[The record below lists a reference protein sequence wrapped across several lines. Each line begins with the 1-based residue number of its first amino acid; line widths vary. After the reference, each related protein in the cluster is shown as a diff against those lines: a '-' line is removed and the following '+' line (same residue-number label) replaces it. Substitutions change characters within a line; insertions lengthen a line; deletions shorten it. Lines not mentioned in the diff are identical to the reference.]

1 MPVITSD
8 FSFRV
13 DTFKQFRGWL
23 VIRVLWH
30 KFTVNGEVEDFAFGL
45 LDDCLQVRFVL
56 FYLVY

>member
-8 FSFRV
+8 FGFWIDAFEQLRC
-13 DTFKQFRGWL
+13 RL

-30 KFTVNGEVEDFAFGL
+30 KFTMNGEVEDLAFGL

-56 FYLVY
+56 FNLVY